1 MNKYMRI
8 LVFFDLPVTTKP
20 ERSAAAKFRKFLLD
34 DGYYMVQYSVYARV
48 CSGPDAVEKHRQR
61 VKGSLPENGSIRM
74 LVVTEKQYESID
86 ILLGNYSVKVEDEPG
101 PEQLSFF

>member
-8 LVFFDLPVTTKP
+8 LVLFDLPVKTKS
-20 ERSAAAKFRKFLLD
+20 ERKAATKFRKFLLN
-34 DGYYMVQYSVYARV
+34 DGYYMVQYSVYARI
-48 CSGPDAVEKHRQR
+48 CNGPDAIEKHRLR
-61 VKGSLPENGSIRM
+61 AKANLPANGSIRM

-86 ILLGNYSVKVEDEPG
+86 ILLGNYSVKFEDEPI